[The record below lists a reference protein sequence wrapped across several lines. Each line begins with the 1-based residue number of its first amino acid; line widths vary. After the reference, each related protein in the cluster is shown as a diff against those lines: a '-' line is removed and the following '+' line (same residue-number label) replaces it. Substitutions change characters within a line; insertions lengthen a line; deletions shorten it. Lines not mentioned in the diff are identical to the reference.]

1 MSLSSPR
8 FSSFGDFGGRSDEG
22 LFPISVVTEL
32 TGVGAHTLRGYERA
46 GLLRPGRSDGGM
58 RRYST
63 NDIAVVRRIAVLSGE
78 GVNMAGV
85 RRILALEAE
94 LAALRAQLDTL
105 RAAENLPGI
114 SDM

>member
-1 MSLSSPR
+1 MSLSSP
-8 FSSFGDFGGRSDEG
+8 SSPSAGSFAGGPHEG

-46 GLLRPGRSDGGM
+46 GLLRPARSDGGM

-63 NDIAVVRRIAVLSGE
+63 NDLAVVRRVAALSGE
-78 GVNMAGV
+78 GVNLAGI

-94 LAALRAQLDTL
+94 LASLRAQIDML
-105 RAAENLPGI
+105 RERPTARRGR
-114 SDM
+114 SS

>member
-1 MSLSSPR
+1 MYLSSPR
-8 FSSFGDFGGRSDEG
+8 FAGVSAGGDEG

-46 GLLRPGRSDGGM
+46 GLLRPARSDGGM

-63 NDIAVVRRIAVLSGE
+63 DDLAVVHRVAALSGE
-78 GVNMAGV
+78 GVNLAGI

-94 LAALRAQLDTL
+94 LASLRAQIDTL
-105 RAAENLPGI
+105 RERPAARRGR
-114 SDM
+114 SS